1 MDVPYD
7 IAGVFGAPVL
17 QRYRPSQSGASDR
30 ASGAPVSTRPRT
42 AATMDSSTKPV
53 KKNPRKGAF
62 CLSQLFFGW
71 LLPLF
76 YRGSRRGL
84 GKDDL
89 TKCLKADRSEDLGDE
104 LEE

>member
-1 MDVPYD
+1 
-7 IAGVFGAPVL
+7 
-17 QRYRPSQSGASDR
+17 
-30 ASGAPVSTRPRT
+30 
-42 AATMDSSTKPV
+42 MDSSTKPV